1 MPDFFKLIRSFLG
14 EYLPKQRCYS
24 ENTVKSYRS
33 ALNLLVEYLRTE
45 KNLKVPQFN
54 FAIFDYE
61 TILGFLDWLR
71 TVRHCSAQS
80 RNQRLMALRT
90 FFEYAGFMD
99 CAQIAV
105 HEDVKKIPVS
115 KEQGH
120 MVEYLSENALKT
132 LLEQP
137 DIHKHT
143 GLRDQF
149 FMTLM
154 YDTGARCKE
163 LRFMRVRDLRLN
175 RKHPTAYL
183 IGKGNKPRTVEL
195 LDRTVEHCK
204 RYLQAYH
211 KDSDHGDWL
220 FYTVSYGERHQI
232 SADAIAAFMRKYG
245 DMARAQCAEV
255 PQRVHP
261 HQLRH
266 TRAIHY
272 YRDGM
277 PLALVAEQLGHAS
290 PETTKIYAFANSD
303 MKRAAM
309 EKADRARNATPPPT
323 PIWENDEEMILC
335 LSGLKG

>member
-1 MPDFFKLIRSFLG
+1 MTDFFKLIRSFSG

-33 ALNLLVEYLRTE
+33 VLNLLVEYLRTE
-45 KNLKVPQFN
+45 KNLKISQIN
-54 FAIFDYE
+54 FEIFKHE
-61 TILGFLDWLR
+61 MILNFLKWLQV
-71 TVRHCSAQS
+71 TRHCSVRS

-90 FFEYAGFMD
+90 FFAYAGIVD
-99 CAQIAV
+99 CAQIALY
-105 HEDVKKIPVS
+105 EDMKKVPVAN
-115 KEQGH
+115 EQGH

-137 DIHKHT
+137 DIHKRT

-154 YDTGARCKE
+154 YDTGARCNE
-163 LRFMRVRDLRLN
+163 LLSMRVRDLRIN
-175 RKHPTAYL
+175 RKYPTAYL
-183 IGKGNKPRTVEL
+183 LGKGNKPRTVEL

-204 RYLQAYH
+204 RYLQVYH
-211 KDSDHGDWL
+211 KDSSPNDWL
-220 FYTVSYGERHQI
+220 FYAVSYGERHQL
-232 SADAIAAFMRKYG
+232 SADAVAAFMRKYG
-245 DMARAQCAEV
+245 ESARAKCAEM
-255 PQRVHP
+255 PQRIHP
-261 HQLRH
+261 HQLHH

-309 EKADRARNATPPPT
+309 EKADRLRNATPTPT
-323 PIWENDEEMILC
+323 PLWENDEEMILC
-335 LSGLKG
+335 LSGLK